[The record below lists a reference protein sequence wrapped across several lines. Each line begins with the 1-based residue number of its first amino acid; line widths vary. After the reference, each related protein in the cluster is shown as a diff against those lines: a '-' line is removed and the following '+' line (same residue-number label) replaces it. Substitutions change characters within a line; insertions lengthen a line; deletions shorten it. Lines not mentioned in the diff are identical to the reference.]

1 MLPFLLPATLFG
13 LVLFVGYLKTRGAIR
28 VLRWVADTPDRTMR
42 RLATASLA
50 PAVAVAIYL
59 MARGLPPPPSLA
71 AAGLFYL
78 GTFVALAGVLGVEG
92 ALVEPG
98 SEAAARVAM
107 GAVPKSTRSGR
118 AISMTI
124 GLILAAGAGAILWW
138 MSQV

>member
-13 LVLFVGYLKTRGAIR
+13 LVLFVGYLKTRRAIR
-28 VLRWVADTPDRTMR
+28 FLRWVADTPDRTMR
-42 RLATASLA
+42 RLAALSLA
-50 PAVAVAIYL
+50 PAVAVAICL

-78 GTFVALAGVLGVEG
+78 GTFIAVAGVLGVEG

-98 SEAAARVAM
+98 SEAAVRVAI
-107 GAVPKSTRSGR
+107 GAAPKSSRSGR
-118 AISMTI
+118 AISIAI

-138 MSQV
+138 MTQV